1 MRGFLFLLFFGWMST
16 FGHAQTSVVKRYDSN
31 QQVSHQADTLGF
43 EVKHRFFNRDG
54 EEVLALVQS
63 LMAGE
68 KLKVEYAESGG
79 VRKVVLASK
88 GPNNLGPPSEAR
100 FGFDDLQR
108 MLYQEMFY
116 INEVT
121 TRIEYRYDA
130 DGRRSESIMCNPPRG
145 W

>member
-1 MRGFLFLLFFGWMST
+1 MST
-16 FGHAQTSVVKRYDSN
+16 LGHAQASVVTRYVGTE
-31 QQVSHQADTLGF
+31 QVSHEADTVGF
-43 EVKHRFFNRDG
+43 EVHHRFFNRDG
-54 EEVLALVQS
+54 EEVLALQQS

-68 KLKVEYAESGG
+68 KLIVEYAESGG

-116 INEVT
+116 LNEVT
-121 TRIEYRYDA
+121 TRIEYSYDA
-130 DGRRSESIMCNPPRG
+130 DGRRSETIMCNPPRG